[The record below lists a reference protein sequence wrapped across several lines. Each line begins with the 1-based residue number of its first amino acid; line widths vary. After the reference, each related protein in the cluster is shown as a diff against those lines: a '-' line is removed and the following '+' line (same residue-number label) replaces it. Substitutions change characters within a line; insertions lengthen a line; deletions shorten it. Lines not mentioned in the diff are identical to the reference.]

1 MLCLHQNSYFYSKV
15 FELQEIARASS
26 YDANLYIFI
35 TGSKS
40 KTGGSGLSYQGIDH
54 GKPTMGSVC
63 DSTRDHK
70 IPIVRFVEDLNKKS
84 EIGED
89 DSVCQNGCVCTGQ
102 VRCS

>member
-1 MLCLHQNSYFYSKV
+1 M

-35 TGSKS
+35 TGSK
-40 KTGGSGLSYQGIDH
+40 TGHNGLSYQGIPSD

-70 IPIVRFVEDLNKKS
+70 IPIVRFVEDLTKKS